1 VAASAPTSRWNLS
14 GSLGT
19 DSSLHR
25 RGCDRRRD
33 ARTARSRPPELI
45 ARSPIAGA
53 IDATITVE
61 SSGVE
66 RSVDISTARFVDE
79 FDGTMPHERHRC
91 RLALP
96 LTAGDNVVT
105 VERDPKSRGEK
116 PKGPNDSDLVLDAVE
131 VGPVAER

>member
-33 ARTARSRPPELI
+33 

>member
-33 ARTARSRPPELI
+33 

-79 FDGTMPHERHRC
+79 FDGTMPHERHLC